1 MTAGG
6 AVPAR
11 TTVAPEPAS
20 LARTVAP
27 QPASAARAPA
37 ARSRAATP
45 ATPLPAVRAVRHDAL
60 AVMLSRAVADRR
72 RALLQRSPQ
81 TAAKAMVGAKIDKF
95 NKGSYESWL
104 AQRSELDGRKGT
116 NAVLHEVGAGDIQ
129 KVRSAYEAALAEAKA
144 AVEDAPPE
152 QEKPTK
158 YVATG
163 KKAQAAAKLSA
174 PKKDVV
180 RIPRP
185 AAAEMTWE
193 YGPKHGDLHFGGKPT
208 KNKTKWSIDK
218 EAAIELMEAEIGKH
232 LNRMVSDST
241 DVENAWTTWYIAY
254 EPDYEVGNY
263 FITPRE
269 FGSTNTFS
277 MQVQV
282 SLTDRFIS
290 FHGYPDE
297 QVRGRGIG
305 TARNQIG

>member
-1 MTAGG
+1 M
-6 AVPAR
+6 PAR

-27 QPASAARAPA
+27 QPASAARMLTPPASAAMPVTAFAAPA
-37 ARSRAATP
+37 
-45 ATPLPAVRAVRHDAL
+45 VVRHDAL
-60 AVMLSRAVADRR
+60 GERLARAVVDRHC
-72 RALLQRSPQ
+72 ALLQRSPES
-81 TAAKAMVGAKIDKF
+81 AAKALVSAKIDKF
-95 NKGSYESWL
+95 NKGSYEAWL
-104 AQRSELDGRKGT
+104 TQRSEFDGRKGT
-116 NAVLHEVGAGDIQ
+116 NALLHEVGPGDIQ
-129 KVRSAYEAALAEAKA
+129 KVRSAYEVALAASKA
-144 AVEDAPPE
+144 AADDVPPE
-152 QEKPTK
+152 QGKPTK

-174 PKKDVV
+174 PKKEVV
-180 RIPRP
+180 RIARP

-193 YGPKHGDLHFGGKPT
+193 YGAEHGDLHFGGKPT
-208 KNKTKWSIDK
+208 KNKTKWSIAK
-218 EAAIELMEAEIGKH
+218 EAAIELMEAEIRKH
-232 LNRMVSDST
+232 LDRMVADST

-254 EPDYEVGNY
+254 EPDYEIGKY

-282 SLTDRFIS
+282 SLTDKFIS